1 MRDVS
6 LVRSEGFESE
16 SGSGTASWVSIGI
29 AVLLFLSMTG
39 LETLMYRITGCGFL
53 LP

>member
-1 MRDVS
+1 MREMSV
-6 LVRSEGFESE
+6 VRSQTFEDD
-16 SGSGTASWVSIGI
+16 SGSGTGSWVWIGI
-29 AVLLFLSMTG
+29 AILLFLSMTG